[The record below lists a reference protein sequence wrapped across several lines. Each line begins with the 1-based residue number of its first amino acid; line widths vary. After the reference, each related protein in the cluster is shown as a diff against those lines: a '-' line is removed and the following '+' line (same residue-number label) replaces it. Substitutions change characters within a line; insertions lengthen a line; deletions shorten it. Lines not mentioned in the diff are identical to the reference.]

1 MKYNIFLNNVNI
13 GSSDLEN
20 ADPPMGVVS
29 GQINF
34 QDKNFDYNFFR
45 NYCKINTIKT
55 EEYPEDQFISTQ
67 IIANLKVYNKNGIE
81 ISGNGCYIAG
91 MDSEGFEINIIGIP
105 YPLYQE
111 EFPQHVSHYQNKF
124 K

>member
-20 ADPPMGVVS
+20 ADSPMGFVS
-29 GQINF
+29 VQINF
-34 QDKNFDYNFFR
+34 QDKNFDYNFFS

-67 IIANLKVYNKNGIE
+67 IVANLKVYNKNGIE
-81 ISGNGCYIAG
+81 ISGNGCYITG

-111 EFPQHVSHYQNKF
+111 EFPQHVNHYQNNF

>member
-34 QDKNFDYNFFR
+34 QDKNFDYNFFS

-67 IIANLKVYNKNGIE
+67 IVANLKVYNKKRNR
-81 ISGNGCYIAG
+81 NLRQWMLYNRY
-91 MDSEGFEINIIGIP
+91 GFRRI
-105 YPLYQE
+105 
-111 EFPQHVSHYQNKF
+111 
-124 K
+124 